1 MGEIV
6 AAFATCHAPQLF
18 TYPPD
23 EDPAQLDASIAGMR
37 ELGKILDETKPDVIV
52 FLGSDHLET
61 FSIGCVPTFAMVAGN
76 RAVAEFAGRKFD
88 LPIHR
93 EMAEDMLYQLV
104 EAGFDLAY
112 SEDAVLGHTFA
123 VPFEFVIG
131 GRAIPVIPLHTNVY
145 MPPLPTPQRCAALGQ
160 ALARMIATRSERVA
174 IIASGGMSHYP
185 GTWKYPQPEFDFD
198 RWVIQ
203 ELEKGNSAAVLELTT
218 AQLDAAGNT
227 ELLPWAVMLGA
238 IGAVPGELVQYTP
251 TWHHG
256 HAMMRFLPT
265 REKALRP
272 ATAELPKYG
281 GLAFK
286 EGGFAFYAHPPAQA
300 YSLNKLLFD
309 MRHDAVLRRRLL
321 TDFDTVTAQ
330 YQLREDCLDAA
341 RALAEVG
348 TTAKISDNAGRIVA
362 AGAHPLHALM
372 TLHAVHGEMKRLRQ
386 ELTAQES
393 GASKSL

>member
-1 MGEIV
+1 MLEGDEMGEIV

-37 ELGKILDETKPDVIV
+37 ELGKLLDETKPDVIL

-61 FSIGCVPTFAMVAGN
+61 FAINCVPTFAIVAGN
-76 RAVAEFAGRKFD
+76 RANAEFAGRNYD

-93 EMAEDMLYQLV
+93 EYAEDLLNRLV
-104 EAGFDLAY
+104 RAEFDVAY

-131 GRAIPVIPLHTNVY
+131 GREIPVVPIHTNVY
-145 MPPLPTPQRCAALGQ
+145 MPPLPTPRRCAALGR
-160 ALARMIATRSERVA
+160 AIASVVASRNERVC

-185 GTWKYPQPEFDFD
+185 GTWKYPHPEFDFD
-198 RWVIQ
+198 KWMIA
-203 ELEKGNSAAVLELTT
+203 ELEHGRIETLLNLTSE
-218 AQLDAAGNT
+218 QLDEVGNT
-227 ELLPWAVMLGA
+227 ELLPWAILLGA

-256 HAMMRFLPT
+256 HAMMRFLPA
-265 REKALRP
+265 RERAAPIEVAPP
-272 ATAELPKYG
+272 AYV
-281 GLAFK
+281 FK
-286 EGGFAFYAHPPAQA
+286 NEGGFQFYAHPPAEA
-300 YSLNKLLFD
+300 YELNKLLFD
-309 MRHDAVLRRRLL
+309 MRHDSALRRRLL
-321 TDFDTVTAQ
+321 TDLEGVTAE

-348 TTAKISDNAGRIVA
+348 ASAKISDNAGRIVA

-372 TLHAVHGEMKRLRQ
+372 TLHAVHGEMKRLQR
-386 ELTAQES
+386 ELTNQ
-393 GASKSL
+393 

>member
-6 AAFATCHAPQLF
+6 AAMATCHAPQLF

-23 EDPAQLDASIAGMR
+23 EDHAQLDASIAGMR
-37 ELGKILDETKPDVIV
+37 ELGKLLDETKPDVIV

-61 FSIGCVPTFAMVAGN
+61 YSLNCVPTFAIVAGN
-76 RAVAEFAGRKFD
+76 RATAEFAGRKYD
-88 LPIHR
+88 LPVQR
-93 EMAEDMLYQLV
+93 EMAEDLLYKLV
-104 EAGFDLAY
+104 GAGFDLAY

-131 GRAIPVIPLHTNVY
+131 GRDIPIIPMHTNVY
-145 MPPLPTPQRCAALGQ
+145 LPPLPSARRCEALG
-160 ALARMIATRSERVA
+160 REIADVIAARSERVA

-185 GTWKYPQPEFDFD
+185 GTWKYPQPEFEFD

-203 ELEKGNSAAVLELTT
+203 ELEKGNTNAVLDLT
-218 AQLDAAGNT
+218 AEQLDAAGNT
-227 ELLPWAVMLGA
+227 ELLPWAVLLGA
-238 IGAVPGELVQYTP
+238 IGNVPGELVQYTP

-256 HAMMRFLPT
+256 HAMMRFLPV
-265 REKALRP
+265 RERAV
-272 ATAELPKYG
+272 TAVADELPRYG
-281 GLAFK
+281 GLVFQ
-286 EGGFAFYAHPPAQA
+286 EGGFAFYKHPPAEA
-300 YSLNKLLFD
+300 YQLNRLLFD
-309 MRHDAVLRRRLL
+309 MRHDSALRRRLL
-321 TDFDTVTAQ
+321 TEFESVTAQ

-372 TLHAVHGEMKRLRQ
+372 TLHAVHGEMKRLQR
-386 ELTAQES
+386 EL
-393 GASKSL
+393 AS

>member
-6 AAFATCHAPQLF
+6 AAMATCHAPQLF

-37 ELGKILDETKPDVIV
+37 ELGKLLDETNPDVIL

-61 FSIGCVPTFAMVAGN
+61 FAINCVPTFAIVAGN
-76 RAVAEFAGRKFD
+76 RAIAEFAGRKFD

-93 EMAEDMLYQLV
+93 ELAEDLLKKLV
-104 EAGFDLAY
+104 HADFDLAY

-123 VPFEFVIG
+123 VPFEFVIS
-131 GRAIPVIPLHTNVY
+131 GRDIPIVPIHTNVY
-145 MPPLPTPQRCAALGQ
+145 MPPLPTPKRCAALGR
-160 ALARMIATRSERVA
+160 ALANVIASRPERVA

-185 GTWKYPQPEFDFD
+185 GTWKYPHPEFEFD
-198 RWVIQ
+198 RWILS
-203 ELEKGNSAAVLELTT
+203 ELEHGRTESLFNLTSE
-218 AQLDAAGNT
+218 QLDEVGNT

-238 IGAVPGELVQYTP
+238 TGNVPGELVQYTP

-256 HAMMRFLPT
+256 HAMMRFLPG
-265 REKALRP
+265 RERATPPEIAPP
-272 ATAELPKYG
+272 AYV
-281 GLAFK
+281 FK
-286 EGGFAFYAHPPAQA
+286 GKGGFQFYAHPPAEA
-300 YSLNKLLFD
+300 YHLNKLLFD
-309 MRHDAVLRRRLL
+309 MRHDGALRRRLL
-321 TDFDTVTAQ
+321 TDLDGVTAE

-348 TTAKISDNAGRIVA
+348 ATTKISDNAGRIVA

-372 TLHAVHGEMKRLRQ
+372 TLHAVHGEMKRLQR
-386 ELTAQES
+386 ELAGEQ
-393 GASKSL
+393 

>member
-6 AAFATCHAPQLF
+6 AAMATCHAPQLF

-37 ELGKILDETKPDVIV
+37 ELGKLLDETNPDVIL

-61 FSIGCVPTFAMVAGN
+61 YSLNCVPTFAIVAGN
-76 RAVAEFAGRKFD
+76 RATAEFAGRTYD
-88 LPIHR
+88 LPVHR
-93 EMAEDMLYQLV
+93 KMAGDLLYKLV
-104 EAGFDLAY
+104 GAGFDLAY

-131 GRAIPVIPLHTNVY
+131 GRDIPIIPIHTNVY
-145 MPPLPTPQRCAALGQ
+145 MPPLPSARRCAALG
-160 ALARMIATRSERVA
+160 REIANVITSRAERVA

-185 GTWKYPQPEFDFD
+185 GTWKYPQPEFEFD

-203 ELEKGNSAAVLELTT
+203 ELEKGNADVVFDLTSE
-218 AQLDAAGNT
+218 QLDAAGNT
-227 ELLPWAVMLGA
+227 ELLPWAVLLGA
-238 IGAVPGELVQYTP
+238 IGNVPGELVQYTP

-256 HAMMRFLPT
+256 HAMMRFLPA
-265 REKALRP
+265 REKAVVA
-272 ATAELPKYG
+272 ATSELPKYG
-281 GLAFK
+281 GLEFK
-286 EGGFAFYAHPPAQA
+286 AGGFEFYAHPPAEA

-309 MRHDAVLRRRLL
+309 MRHDSGLRRRLL
-321 TDFDTVTAQ
+321 TEFDSVTSQ

-348 TTAKISDNAGRIVA
+348 ATAKISDNAGRIVA

-372 TLHAVHGEMKRLRQ
+372 TLHAVHGEMKRLQR
-386 ELTAQES
+386 ELTPQS
-393 GASKSL
+393 

>member
-6 AAFATCHAPQLF
+6 AAMATCHAPQLF

-23 EDPAQLDASIAGMR
+23 EDHAQLDASIAGMR
-37 ELGKILDETKPDVIV
+37 ELGKLLDETQPDVIV

-61 FSIGCVPTFAMVAGN
+61 FSLNCVPTFAIVAGN
-76 RAVAEFAGRKFD
+76 RAIAEFAGRKFD

-93 EMAEDMLYQLV
+93 ALAEDLLDKLV
-104 EAGFDLAY
+104 NAGFDLAY

-131 GRAIPVIPLHTNVY
+131 GREIPVVPIHTNVY
-145 MPPLPTPQRCAALGQ
+145 MPPLPTPKRCAALGRE
-160 ALARMIATRSERVA
+160 LANVIASRSERVA

-185 GTWKYPQPEFDFD
+185 GTWKYPQPEFEFD

-203 ELEKGNSAAVLELTT
+203 ELEQGNADAVLELTT
-218 AQLDAAGNT
+218 EQLDAAGNT

-238 IGAVPGELVQYTP
+238 IGHVPGELVQYTP

-256 HAMMRFLPT
+256 HAMMRFLPA
-265 REKALRP
+265 REKAAA
-272 ATAELPKYG
+272 ATTELPKYG
-281 GLAFK
+281 GLEFTA
-286 EGGFAFYAHPPAQA
+286 GGFEFYKHPPAEA
-300 YSLNKLLFD
+300 YHLNKLLFD
-309 MRHDAVLRRRLL
+309 MRHDAALRRRLL
-321 TDFDTVTAQ
+321 TDLDGVTAE
-330 YQLREDCLDAA
+330 YQLRADCLDAA

-372 TLHAVHGEMKRLRQ
+372 TLHAVHGEMKRLQR
-386 ELTAQES
+386 ELTGQ
-393 GASKSL
+393 

>member
-6 AAFATCHAPQLF
+6 TALATCHAPQLF

-23 EDPAQLDASIAGMR
+23 EDHAQLDASIAGMR
-37 ELGKILDETKPDVIV
+37 ELGQLLDETKPDVIL

-61 FSIGCVPTFAMVAGN
+61 FAINCVPTFAIVAGN
-76 RAVAEFAGRKFD
+76 RAIAEFAGRKFD

-93 EMAEDMLYQLV
+93 ELAEDLLTRLV
-104 EAGFDLAY
+104 NAGFDLAY

-131 GRAIPVIPLHTNVY
+131 GRDIPVVPIHTNVY
-145 MPPLPTPQRCAALGQ
+145 MPPLPTPKRCAALGQ
-160 ALARMIATRSERVA
+160 ALANVIAARAERVA

-198 RWVIQ
+198 KWMIS
-203 ELEKGNSAAVLELTT
+203 ELEHGRGDSLLNLTSE
-218 AQLDAAGNT
+218 QLDEVGNT
-227 ELLPWAVMLGA
+227 ELLPWAVL
-238 IGAVPGELVQYTP
+238 IGALGNVPGELVQYTP

-256 HAMMRFLPT
+256 HAMMRFLPA
-265 REKALRP
+265 RERATPIEVAPP
-272 ATAELPKYG
+272 AYI
-281 GLAFK
+281 FK
-286 EGGFAFYAHPPAQA
+286 NEGGFQFYAHPPAAA
-300 YSLNKLLFD
+300 YELNKLLFD
-309 MRHDAVLRRRLL
+309 MRHDSALRRRLL
-321 TDFDTVTAQ
+321 TDLDSVTQ
-330 YQLREDCLDAA
+330 EYQLRADCLDAA

-372 TLHAVHGEMKRLRQ
+372 TLHAVHGEMKRLQR
-386 ELTAQES
+386 ELT
-393 GASKSL
+393 G